1 MKNKSQNNESKS
13 YKPHSKGFSIKKK
26 ASNIF
31 IEFNPQIDP
40 NKNKDVKNLKE
51 FTKNQPVKLV
61 EINGKKFIRRRTIE
75 EIQNLKGI
83 YELRLANIE
92 NELSKKN
99 DENLLNLK
107 KDYEK
112 IIDDLIEE
120 HTSAIETLKKEMEDL
135 QEEIK
140 KGSSKSYKPKKYNK
154 GTYKSDMSKEET
166 KSYYEIKMK
175 DATDKYRYNKKTYE
189 LSDNEDSKLQEVLPF
204 EYEID
209 RTSTKN
215 LANLVNKQEI
225 ENNKKPETKLR
236 GVKKIEIE
244 KRVISNESEDELEQQ
259 LREEEERKEKER
271 IIMEKKEKER
281 LEK

>member
-120 HTSAIETLKKEMEDL
+120 HTSEIETLKKEMEDL

-154 GTYKSDMSKEET
+154 GTYKSEMSKEET

-189 LSDNEDSKLQEVLPF
+189 LSDDEDSKLQEVIPF

-215 LANLVNKQEI
+215 LANLVDKQGI
-225 ENNKKPETKLR
+225 ENAKKSETKLR
-236 GVKKIEIE
+236 GIKVEKK
-244 KRVISNESEDELEQQ
+244 VITYDSEDELEQQ

-271 IIMEKKEKER
+271 
-281 LEK
+281 